1 MPGLRAFEAFKE
13 LRGNG
18 QSGLNFAL
26 VEQFAQC
33 IGVFPIGSLVELNTG
48 EVAIVLT
55 HNRTQ
60 RFFPRIMII
69 CDIKK
74 NPYDAPI
81 IVDLRKTVL
90 SPTGIA
96 YAIAKDLPQGTFGI
110 DAKKYYL

>member
-18 QSGLNFAL
+18 QSGLNLAL

-69 CDIKK
+69 CDTKK
-74 NPYDAPI
+74 NPYDTPI
-81 IVDLRKTVL
+81 TVDLRKTVL
-90 SPTGIA
+90 SPAGIA
-96 YAIAKDLPQGTFGI
+96 YGIAKDLPQGAFGI